1 MATRP
6 EAPPAF
12 QYTPPATEPP
22 GRYLSSRRH
31 RQLIGMLGLALPTL
45 LVAIAWVFPNDAA
58 TRWPIRDSISAYYYT
73 SGVAVFVGVLV
84 ALAVFLLV
92 YQGYPNRRYHWADRG
107 AAVIAGIAALGVA
120 FFPTETRAPVPALLW
135 WRPFTGQLHY
145 VSAAVL
151 FSMFAVFSLWLFRL
165 TTPGSEKSPDKK
177 RRDAFYALCG
187 IVIVACMV
195 WARLA
200 HVAHR
205 SIFWPET
212 IALVSF
218 ALSWLVKGASH
229 RDDRGEATQRGV
241 RESF

>member
-1 MATRP
+1 MATRT

-12 QYTPPATEPP
+12 QYTQPTTEPP

-45 LVAIAWVFPNDAA
+45 LVALAWVFPNDAA

-92 YQGYPNRRYHWADRG
+92 YQGYPGRRFHWADRG

-135 WRPFTGQLHY
+135 WRPLTGQLHY
-145 VSAAVL
+145 ASATVL
-151 FSMFAVFSLWLFRL
+151 FSMFAVFSLWLFRQ
-165 TTPGSEKSPDKK
+165 TTPGGEKSGDKVW
-177 RRDAFYALCG
+177 RDRFYAFFGL
-187 IVIVACMV
+187 VIVACMV

-212 IALVSF
+212 IALISF
-218 ALSWLVKGASH
+218 ALSWLLKGANH
-229 RDDRGEATQRGV
+229 RDDRGGAVQRGAHG
-241 RESF
+241 SF